1 MLQCLWLCNAHISF
15 MPNKITWEENVCPK
29 NEFLKTDI

>member
-15 MPNKITWEENVCPK
+15 MPNKITWEEDANPRM
-29 NEFLKTDI
+29 NF